1 MLVYNSARMRRNLD
15 SKKGRQK
22 TYSGCA
28 FKIYIF
34 KRNQLNNYRPFLQ
47 LIHSIVM

>member
-1 MLVYNSARMRRNLD
+1 MLVYNSARMRCNLN
-15 SKKGRQK
+15 SKEERQK

-34 KRNQLNNYRPFLQ
+34 KRSQLNNYRPFLQ